1 MGNLIHFLFFLVW
14 NLIIKVLR
22 VRICGSCWFLAIAFG
37 VVRSGEVRICL
48 QNQDQLAI
56 LANNTILVMYCIS
69 WFLPFLKGQKDFRQV
84 FLRVE
89 TAQGLQSQEYG
100 RVVSPG
106 CGLFRCVWRF
116 LLPSPRNTGWAFTTQ
131 PGPGSFLRQ
140 EMLWCF
146 FLMMAMM
153 ETREIREVK

>member
-22 VRICGSCWFLAIAFG
+22 VRIWGSCWFLAIAFG

-56 LANNTILVMYCIS
+56 LAHNTILVMYCIS
-69 WFLPFLKGQKDFRQV
+69 WFLPLFFKGQKDFRQV

-89 TAQGLQSQEYG
+89 TTQGLQSQEYAG
-100 RVVSPG
+100 CITGLCVAISVAVAEEYGVGLHHSTGPRIISQAGNVV
-106 CGLFRCVWRF
+106 V
-116 LLPSPRNTGWAFTTQ
+116 
-131 PGPGSFLRQ
+131 
-140 EMLWCF
+140 F
-146 FLMMAMM
+146 FFDDGHDGNQ
-153 ETREIREVK
+153 RIREVK